1 MSTVIE
7 ARRRHL
13 GVTAKQA
20 RDEKL
25 GTALG
30 RLAFRELISEEQYQ
44 AGLAFGQLYHRHH
57 AALGLPMPNPRS
69 VAGLLINEGI
79 FGGSA
84 GEPDQEV
91 IEKLRRRFGDATNA
105 LDQCDRD
112 HRFSGGGRPALLVYR
127 VVCTD
132 EEALNWKVDDIGN
145 LRVALNALVRVFR
158 M

>member
-1 MSTVIE
+1 
-7 ARRRHL
+7 
-13 GVTAKQA
+13 
-20 RDEKL
+20 
-25 GTALG
+25 
-30 RLAFRELISEEQYQ
+30 
-44 AGLAFGQLYHRHH
+44 
-57 AALGLPMPNPRS
+57 MPNPRS

-84 GEPDQEV
+84 GEPDQEA
-91 IEKLRRRFGDATNA
+91 IDRLRRRFGDATNA

-112 HRFSGGGRPALLVYR
+112 NRLSAGGRPTLLVYR

-158 M
+158 IRP